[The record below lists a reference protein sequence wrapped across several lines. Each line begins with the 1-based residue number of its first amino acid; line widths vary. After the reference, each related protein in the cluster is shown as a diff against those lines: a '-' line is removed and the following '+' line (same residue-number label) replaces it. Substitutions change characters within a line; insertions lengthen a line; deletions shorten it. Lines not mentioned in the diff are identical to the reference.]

1 MVGVASLLRRSRS
14 HPTGVRGLKFADLVL
29 AVAGDASHPTGV
41 RGLKFVDPH
50 AFRLDDRSHPT
61 GVRGLKLMDE
71 LLKHL
76 QN

>member
-1 MVGVASLLRRSRS
+1 M
-14 HPTGVRGLKFADLVL
+14 KFADLVL